1 MTSPSVRQSNTGLNA
16 ICPYFTMFP
25 LEFPLGILEAH
36 GQAEHRVIDPFCGR
50 GTTSFASRLMGM
62 PSVGIDSSPVA
73 VAIAQAKLVR
83 TSARRIRQSAER
95 ILEEV
100 SEAKD
105 VPVGPFWELAY
116 HPDVLSTLCRLREG
130 LLRNCDSDARKA
142 LRAIVM
148 GALHGPRTKSQPSYF
163 SNQCQRTYA
172 PKPAYAVR
180 YWQKNELVPQPVD
193 VLDLISR
200 RARRYYDPTIP
211 KVAAKAILGDSTQP
225 STFRRIGQAP
235 MFDWVITSPPYYGM
249 RTYIPDQW
257 LRSWFV
263 GGPASVDYSTAR
275 QIQHTSLDG
284 FTSQLRTVWENVGTV
299 CRPEARL
306 VMRFGAIH
314 DRMVEPLSLAMKSLE
329 DTGWVVSGHES
340 AGSADC
346 GRRQALHFANHPKR
360 ALGEYDIW
368 ATWNG

>member
-1 MTSPSVRQSNTGLNA
+1 MTTSTLSSTSLNG
-16 ICPYFTMFP
+16 ITPYFTMFP
-25 LEFPLGILEAH
+25 LSFPYGILETH
-36 GQAEHRVIDPFCGR
+36 STPSQSVLDPFCGR
-50 GTTSFASRLMGM
+50 GTTNLAARLHGLNT
-62 PSVGIDSSPVA
+62 VGIDSSPVA
-73 VAIAQAKLVR
+73 IAIAQAKLVS
-83 TSARRIRQSAER
+83 TSEGSIRRCAER
-95 ILEEV
+95 ILDEV
-100 SEAKD
+100 SLAMD
-105 VPVGPFWELAY
+105 VPTGPFWELAY
-116 HPDVLSTLCRLREG
+116 HSDVLSTLCRLREG
-130 LLRNCDSDARKA
+130 LLRNCDSDVRKA

-180 YWQKNELVPQPVD
+180 YWQKNELVPLPVN

-200 RARRYYDPTIP
+200 RASRYYDPMIP
-211 KVAAKAILGDSTQP
+211 IVAAKAVLGDSTQP
-225 STFRRIGQAP
+225 STFRRIGQAQ

-284 FTSQLRTVWENVGTV
+284 FTSQLRTVWKNVGVV

-346 GRRQALHFANHPKR
+346 GRRQALHFAGRPKR
-360 ALGEYDIW
+360 ALDEYDIW